1 MGKTLLILMG
11 GDVLIAILAHYFG
24 FILWLDASLE
34 RGEIVRSGLFRI
46 FMFAVVSVLTSYLS
60 GLYVRKKPRERH
72 FGQGEVLVR
81 IAGSLVLAFF
91 LLSALY
97 LLVPTAAVERNR
109 LLLALGAFGIFQFIW
124 HNRFALVLH
133 IPGVEQKVLILGVG
147 PAAKQLEKSL
157 DESENNFVLTGFI
170 QPAGE
175 SAVLDPSA
183 RILGTMDKLVD
194 TALREKVNKIV
205 VSMSERRGVLPVRD
219 ILKCKLNGIA
229 VVDGLSF
236 YEDITGKLA
245 IENINPSWFIFSDG
259 FRLTPFMHIY
269 KRAFDLFFAALGL
282 LITMPVLP
290 LLALAIRLESPGP
303 ILFRQLRVGE
313 NEIPFLLYKFRSMR
327 QDAESATGAVW
338 AQVNDP
344 RVTRLGK
351 FLRKSRLD
359 EIPQLFNVLKG
370 DMSFVGPRPER
381 PEFIEKLKEKV
392 PYYGSRHCVK
402 PGVTGWAQV
411 SYPYGASEADA
422 LEKLRYDLYYIKNYS
437 LSLDFLIILET
448 VKVVLCGKGGR

>member
-1 MGKTLLILMG
+1 MGKALLILMG

-24 FILWLDASLE
+24 FFLWLDSTLG
-34 RGEIVRSGLFRI
+34 RGEVARSGLFMI
-46 FMFAVVSVLTSYLS
+46 LPFAVVLILSSYLTD
-60 GLYVRKKPRERH
+60 LYSREKH
-72 FGQGEVLVR
+72 FRQGEVLVR
-81 IAGSLVLAFF
+81 IFGSLLLAFL
-91 LLSALY
+91 LLSFLFE
-97 LLVPTAAVERNR
+97 LVPMATVERNR
-109 LLLALGAFGIFQFIW
+109 LLLALGTFGLFQFIW
-124 HNRFALVLH
+124 HNRFALLLH
-133 IPGVEQKVLILGVG
+133 IPGVAQKVLILGVG
-147 PAAKQLEKSL
+147 PAAKQLNKGLE
-157 DESENNFVLTGFI
+157 ENQNNFVLTGFI

-194 TALREKVNKIV
+194 TALREKVNKII

-236 YEDITGKLA
+236 YEEITGKLA

-313 NEIPFLLYKFRSMR
+313 NERTFLLYKFRSMR

-381 PEFIEKLKEKV
+381 PEFIEKLKEKI

-448 VKVVLCGKGGR
+448 VKVVLGGKGGR

>member
-24 FILWLDASLE
+24 FFLWLDSTLE
-34 RGEIVRSGLFRI
+34 GGEIARAGIFRI
-46 FMFAVVSVLTSYLS
+46 LLFAVVLILTSYLS
-60 GLYVRKKPRERH
+60 NLYSREKH
-72 FGQGEVLVR
+72 FRQGEVLVR
-81 IAGSLVLAFF
+81 IAGSLLLAFL

-97 LLVPTAAVERNR
+97 VLVPAAAVEHSR
-109 LLLALGAFGIFQFIW
+109 LLLALGAFGLFQFIW

-157 DESENNFVLTGFI
+157 EESENNFVLAGFI

-183 RILGTMDKLVD
+183 RILGTMDMLVD
-194 TALREKVNKIV
+194 TALREKVKKII

-236 YEDITGKLA
+236 YEEITGKLA

-259 FRLTPFMHIY
+259 FRLTPFMHLY

-282 LITMPVLP
+282 LLTMPILP

-338 AQVNDP
+338 AQVDDP
-344 RVTRLGK
+344 RVTRLGN

-370 DMSFVGPRPER
+370 EMSFVGPRPER
-381 PEFIEKLKEKV
+381 PEFIEKLKERI

-437 LSLDFLIILET
+437 LPLDFLIILET

>member
-1 MGKTLLILMG
+1 M
-11 GDVLIAILAHYFG
+11 
-24 FILWLDASLE
+24 
-34 RGEIVRSGLFRI
+34 
-46 FMFAVVSVLTSYLS
+46 
-60 GLYVRKKPRERH
+60 
-72 FGQGEVLVR
+72 
-81 IAGSLVLAFF
+81 
-91 LLSALY
+91 
-97 LLVPTAAVERNR
+97 AAVEHTR
-109 LLLALGAFGIFQFIW
+109 LLLALGAFGLIQYIW

-157 DESENNFVLTGFI
+157 EESENNFVLAGFI

-183 RILGTMDKLVD
+183 RILGTMDMLVD
-194 TALREKVNKIV
+194 TALREKVKKII

-236 YEDITGKLA
+236 YEEITGKLA

-259 FRLTPFMHIY
+259 FRLTPFMHLY

-282 LITMPVLP
+282 LLTMPILP

-338 AQVNDP
+338 AQVDDP
-344 RVTRLGK
+344 RVTRLGN

-370 DMSFVGPRPER
+370 EMSFVGPRPER
-381 PEFIEKLKEKV
+381 PEFIEKLKERI

-437 LSLDFLIILET
+437 LPLDFLIILET

>member
-1 MGKTLLILMG
+1 
-11 GDVLIAILAHYFG
+11 
-24 FILWLDASLE
+24 
-34 RGEIVRSGLFRI
+34 
-46 FMFAVVSVLTSYLS
+46 
-60 GLYVRKKPRERH
+60 
-72 FGQGEVLVR
+72 
-81 IAGSLVLAFF
+81 
-91 LLSALY
+91 
-97 LLVPTAAVERNR
+97 
-109 LLLALGAFGIFQFIW
+109 
-124 HNRFALVLH
+124 
-133 IPGVEQKVLILGVG
+133 
-147 PAAKQLEKSL
+147 
-157 DESENNFVLTGFI
+157 
-170 QPAGE
+170 
-175 SAVLDPSA
+175 
-183 RILGTMDKLVD
+183 
-194 TALREKVNKIV
+194 
-205 VSMSERRGVLPVRD
+205 
-219 ILKCKLNGIA
+219 

-236 YEDITGKLA
+236 YEEITGKLA

-259 FRLTPFMHIY
+259 FRLTPFMHIH

-282 LITMPVLP
+282 LMTMPILP

-313 NEIPFLLYKFRSMR
+313 NEKTFLLYKFRSMR

-381 PEFIEKLKEKV
+381 PEFIEKLKERI

-437 LSLDFLIILET
+437 PSLDFLIILET
-448 VKVVLCGKGGR
+448 VKVVLGGKGGR

>member
-24 FILWLDASLE
+24 FFLWLDSSLE

-46 FMFAVVSVLTSYLS
+46 LLFAVVLIFTSYFS
-60 GLYVRKKPRERH
+60 GLYSREKQFR
-72 FGQGEVLVR
+72 QGEVMLR
-81 IAGSLVLAFF
+81 ISGSLLLAGL
-91 LLSALY
+91 LLSAVY
-97 LLVPTAAVERNR
+97 AIVPAAAVERSR
-109 LLLALGAFGIFQFIW
+109 LLLALAAFGIFQFIW
-124 HNRFALVLH
+124 HNRYALLLR
-133 IPGVEQKVLILGVG
+133 IPGVAQKVMILGVG
-147 PAAKQLEKSL
+147 APAKQLEKSL
-157 DESENNFVLTGFI
+157 EESQHNFVLTGFI

-183 RILGTMDKLVD
+183 RILGTMDTLVD
-194 TALREKVNKIV
+194 TALREKVNRII

-236 YEDITGKLA
+236 YEEITGKLA
-245 IENINPSWFIFSDG
+245 IENINPSWFIFSNG
-259 FRLTPFMHIY
+259 FRLTPFMHFY
-269 KRAFDLFFAALGL
+269 KRAFDLVFAALGL
-282 LITMPVLP
+282 LLTLPLLP

-303 ILFRQLRVGE
+303 VLFRQLRVGE
-313 NEIPFLLYKFRSMR
+313 NERPFLLYKFRSMR

-359 EIPQLFNVLKG
+359 EIPQLLNVLKG

-381 PEFIEKLKEKV
+381 PEFIEKLKEKI

-411 SYPYGASEADA
+411 RYPYGASEADA

-448 VKVVLCGKGGR
+448 VKVVLGGKGGR

>member
-11 GDVLIAILAHYFG
+11 GDALIAILAHYFG
-24 FILWLDASLE
+24 FFLWLDSTLE
-34 RGEIVRSGLFRI
+34 PSEIARSGLFRI
-46 FMFAVVSVLTSYLS
+46 FLFAVVLILTSYLS
-60 GLYVRKKPRERH
+60 GLYTREKQFRKR
-72 FGQGEVLVR
+72 EVLVR
-81 IAGSLVLAFF
+81 IVGSLLLAFF
-91 LLSALY
+91 LLLF
-97 LLVPTAAVERNR
+97 LFEVVPTAAVEHTR
-109 LLLALGAFGIFQFIW
+109 LLLALGGFGLIQFIW
-124 HNRFALVLH
+124 HHRYSLILH
-133 IPGVEQKVLILGVG
+133 VPGVVQKVMILGVG
-147 PAAKQLEKSL
+147 PAAKQLEKSME
-157 DESENNFVLTGFI
+157 ESQHNFVLTGFI

-194 TALREKVNKIV
+194 TALREKVNKII
-205 VSMSERRGVLPVRD
+205 VSLSERRGVLPVRD

-236 YEDITGKLA
+236 YEEITGKLA

-259 FRLTPFMHIY
+259 FRLTPFMHFY
-269 KRAFDLFFAALGL
+269 KRGFDLFFAALGL
-282 LITMPVLP
+282 LLTMPILP

-327 QDAESATGAVW
+327 QDAESSTGAVW

-381 PEFIEKLKEKV
+381 PEFIEKLKERI
-392 PYYGSRHCVK
+392 PYYGTRHCVK

-437 LSLDFLIILET
+437 LPLDFLIILET
-448 VKVVLCGKGGR
+448 IKVVLCGKGGR

>member
-24 FILWLDASLE
+24 FFLWLDSTLE
-34 RGEIVRSGLFRI
+34 GGEIARAGIFRI
-46 FMFAVVSVLTSYLS
+46 LLFAVVLILTSYLS
-60 GLYVRKKPRERH
+60 NLYSREKPFR
-72 FGQGEVLVR
+72 QGEGLVR
-81 IAGSLVLAFF
+81 ICGSLLLAFL

-97 LLVPTAAVERNR
+97 VLVPAAAVEHSR
-109 LLLALGAFGIFQFIW
+109 LLLALGAFGLIQYIW

-157 DESENNFVLTGFI
+157 EESENNFVLAGFI

-183 RILGTMDKLVD
+183 RILGTMDMLVD
-194 TALREKVNKIV
+194 TALREKVKKII

-236 YEDITGKLA
+236 YEEITGKLA

-259 FRLTPFMHIY
+259 FRLTPFMHLY

-282 LITMPVLP
+282 LLTMPILP

-338 AQVNDP
+338 AQVDDP
-344 RVTRLGK
+344 RVTRLGN

-370 DMSFVGPRPER
+370 EMSFVGPRPER
-381 PEFIEKLKEKV
+381 PEFIEKLKERI

-437 LSLDFLIILET
+437 LPLDFLIILET

>member
-11 GDVLIAILAHYFG
+11 GDALIAILAHYFG
-24 FILWLDASLE
+24 FFLWLDSTLE
-34 RGEIVRSGLFRI
+34 RGEIARSGLFRI
-46 FMFAVVSVLTSYLS
+46 FLFAVVLILTSYLS
-60 GLYVRKKPRERH
+60 GLYTREKQSRKR
-72 FGQGEVLVR
+72 EVLVR
-81 IAGSLVLAFF
+81 IVGSLLLAFF
-91 LLSALY
+91 LLSFLFEI
-97 LLVPTAAVERNR
+97 VPMAAVEHSR
-109 LLLALGAFGIFQFIW
+109 LLLALGAFGLIQFIW
-124 HNRFALVLH
+124 HHRYALILH
-133 IPGVEQKVLILGVG
+133 VPGVVQKVMILGVG
-147 PAAKQLEKSL
+147 PAAKQLEKSME
-157 DESENNFVLTGFI
+157 ESQHNFVLTGFI

-194 TALREKVNKIV
+194 TALREKVNKII
-205 VSMSERRGVLPVRD
+205 VSLSERRGVLPVRD

-236 YEDITGKLA
+236 YEEITGKLA

-259 FRLTPFMHIY
+259 FRLTPFMHLY

-282 LITMPVLP
+282 LLTMPILP

-338 AQVNDP
+338 AQVDDP
-344 RVTRLGK
+344 RVTRLGN

-381 PEFIEKLKEKV
+381 PEFIEKLKERI

-437 LSLDFLIILET
+437 LPLDFLIILET
-448 VKVVLCGKGGR
+448 VKVVLGGKGGR

>member
-1 MGKTLLILMG
+1 MGKALLILMG

-24 FILWLDASLE
+24 FFLWLDSTLGQ
-34 RGEIVRSGLFRI
+34 GEVARSGLFMI
-46 FMFAVVSVLTSYLS
+46 LPFAVVLILSSYLTD
-60 GLYVRKKPRERH
+60 LYSREKH
-72 FGQGEVLVR
+72 FRQGEVLVR
-81 IAGSLVLAFF
+81 IFGSLLLAFL
-91 LLSALY
+91 LLSFLFE
-97 LLVPTAAVERNR
+97 LVPMATVERNR
-109 LLLALGAFGIFQFIW
+109 LLLALGTFGLFQFIW
-124 HNRFALVLH
+124 HNRFALLLH
-133 IPGVEQKVLILGVG
+133 IPGVAQKVLILGVG
-147 PAAKQLEKSL
+147 PAAKQLNKGLE
-157 DESENNFVLTGFI
+157 ENQNNFVLTGFI

-194 TALREKVNKIV
+194 TALREKVNKII

-236 YEDITGKLA
+236 YEEITGKLA

-313 NEIPFLLYKFRSMR
+313 NERTFLLYKFRSMR

-381 PEFIEKLKEKV
+381 PEFIEKLKEKI

-448 VKVVLCGKGGR
+448 VKVVLGGKGGR

>member
-24 FILWLDASLE
+24 FFLWLDSTLE
-34 RGEIVRSGLFRI
+34 GGEIARAGIFRI
-46 FMFAVVSVLTSYLS
+46 LLFAVVLILTSYLS
-60 GLYVRKKPRERH
+60 NLYSREKPFR
-72 FGQGEVLVR
+72 QGEGLVR
-81 IAGSLVLAFF
+81 IGGSLLLAFL

-97 LLVPTAAVERNR
+97 VLVPAAAVEHSR
-109 LLLALGAFGIFQFIW
+109 LLLALGAFGLIQYIW

-157 DESENNFVLTGFI
+157 EESENNFVLAGFI

-183 RILGTMDKLVD
+183 RILGTMDMLVD
-194 TALREKVNKIV
+194 TALREKVKKII

-236 YEDITGKLA
+236 YEEITGKLA

-259 FRLTPFMHIY
+259 FRLTPFMHLY

-282 LITMPVLP
+282 LLTMPILP

-338 AQVNDP
+338 AQVDDP
-344 RVTRLGK
+344 RVTRLGN

-370 DMSFVGPRPER
+370 EMSFVGPRPER
-381 PEFIEKLKEKV
+381 PEFIEKLKERI

-437 LSLDFLIILET
+437 LPLDFLIILET

>member
-24 FILWLDASLE
+24 FFLWLDSALE
-34 RGEIVRSGLFRI
+34 RGEIARSGLFRI
-46 FMFAVVSVLTSYLS
+46 LLFAAVLILTSYLS
-60 GLYVRKKPRERH
+60 GLYTREKQFR
-72 FGQGEVLVR
+72 QGEVLLR
-81 IAGSLVLAFF
+81 IAGSLVLACL
-91 LLSALY
+91 LLSFLY
-97 LLVPTAAVERNR
+97 VVVPAATVERSR
-109 LLLALGAFGIFQFIW
+109 LLLALGAFGLFQFIW
-124 HNRFALVLH
+124 HNRYALILH
-133 IPGVEQKVLILGVG
+133 FPGVAQKVMILGVG
-147 PAAKQLEKSL
+147 PAAKQIEKSME
-157 DESENNFVLTGFI
+157 ESQHNFVLTGFI

-194 TALREKVNKIV
+194 TALREKVNKII
-205 VSMSERRGVLPVRD
+205 VSLSERRGVLPVRD

-236 YEDITGKLA
+236 YEEITGKLA

-259 FRLTPFMHIY
+259 FRLTPFMHLY
-269 KRAFDLFFAALGL
+269 KRAFDLFFASLGL
-282 LITMPVLP
+282 LMTLPILP
-290 LLALAIRLESPGP
+290 LLTLAIRLESPGP

-313 NEIPFLLYKFRSMR
+313 NEKTFLLYKFRSMR

-344 RVTRLGK
+344 RVTRLGN

-381 PEFIEKLKEKV
+381 PEFIEKLKERI

-448 VKVVLCGKGGR
+448 VKVVLGGKGGR

>member
-1 MGKTLLILMG
+1 
-11 GDVLIAILAHYFG
+11 
-24 FILWLDASLE
+24 
-34 RGEIVRSGLFRI
+34 
-46 FMFAVVSVLTSYLS
+46 
-60 GLYVRKKPRERH
+60 
-72 FGQGEVLVR
+72 
-81 IAGSLVLAFF
+81 
-91 LLSALY
+91 
-97 LLVPTAAVERNR
+97 
-109 LLLALGAFGIFQFIW
+109 
-124 HNRFALVLH
+124 
-133 IPGVEQKVLILGVG
+133 
-147 PAAKQLEKSL
+147 
-157 DESENNFVLTGFI
+157 
-170 QPAGE
+170 
-175 SAVLDPSA
+175 
-183 RILGTMDKLVD
+183 
-194 TALREKVNKIV
+194 
-205 VSMSERRGVLPVRD
+205 
-219 ILKCKLNGIA
+219 

-236 YEDITGKLA
+236 YEEITGKLA

-259 FRLTPFMHIY
+259 FRLTPFMHLY

-282 LITMPVLP
+282 LLTMPILP

-338 AQVNDP
+338 AQVDDP
-344 RVTRLGK
+344 RVTRLGN

-370 DMSFVGPRPER
+370 EMSFVGPRPER
-381 PEFIEKLKEKV
+381 PEFIEKLKERI

-437 LSLDFLIILET
+437 LPLDFLIILET

>member
-1 MGKTLLILMG
+1 MGKSLLILKG
-11 GDVLIAILAHYFG
+11 GDVLMAILAHYFG
-24 FILWLDASLE
+24 FFLWLDTSLE
-34 RGEIVRSGLFRI
+34 RGEIARAGVLGIL
-46 FMFAVVSVLTSYLS
+46 MFVAVLVLTSYLS
-60 GLYVRKKPRERH
+60 GLYTLDKH
-72 FGQGEVLVR
+72 FRQREVLIR
-81 IAGSLVLAFF
+81 IGGSLVLAFL
-91 LLSALY
+91 LLSVLY
-97 LLVPTAAVERNR
+97 LVVPAAAVEHSR
-109 LLLALGAFGIFQFIW
+109 LSLALGTFGLFQFVW
-124 HNRFALVLH
+124 HNRFALLLR
-133 IPGVEQKVLILGVG
+133 IPGMTQKVLILGVG

-157 DESENNFVLTGFI
+157 DEIQHNFVLTGFI

-175 SAVLDPSA
+175 AAVLDPSA

-194 TALREKVNKIV
+194 TALREKVSKII

-236 YEDITGKLA
+236 YEEITGKLA

-269 KRAFDLFFAALGL
+269 KRGFDLFFAGLGL
-282 LITMPVLP
+282 LIALPLLP

-327 QDAESATGAVW
+327 QDAESETGAVW
-338 AQVNDP
+338 AQVDDP
-344 RVTRLGK
+344 RVTRFGK

-381 PEFIEKLKEKV
+381 PEFIEKLKERI

-448 VKVVLCGKGGR
+448 VKVVLFGKGGR